1 MGSRLLLSPGAA
13 KPHDEPRAG
22 DSRTRGA
29 RDPSTQRQQPGNAH
43 RHVGISMEGQD
54 KLQNRNRKIDVDHNG
69 QTCYPEPTTTVR
81 KSDSVHL
88 TTETG
93 TPHMAT
99 EQPTTSKK
107 RRRKSPDIPDSKL
120 VELRA
125 QGMSLEQ
132 VGKVVGMTKQ
142 AVHLRLKRY
151 NIDPNELAEFKR
163 QKPDILDAAQAKMI
177 EAVLDPEVISKAN
190 LLQRATTFAILFDKH
205 RLQTNQSTSNLAVS
219 GSLSQLRQRAHQ
231 SRMAD
236 YAAEAGADSLLSP
249 AVDARETAYRDT
261 VAAHNHDNE

>member
-1 MGSRLLLSPGAA
+1 MGSHPLPSPGAA
-13 KPHDEPRAG
+13 
-22 DSRTRGA
+22 
-29 RDPSTQRQQPGNAH
+29 N
-43 RHVGISMEGQD
+43 
-54 KLQNRNRKIDVDHNG
+54 
-69 QTCYPEPTTTVR
+69 
-81 KSDSVHL
+81 
-88 TTETG
+88 
-93 TPHMAT
+93 
-99 EQPTTSKK
+99 PTTSRGPATAGPEERATPRPIDNNRATHTDTWGLSGHKQIDQIDLSVVPVTQHCPIPGQCGHYDRQRGQERGRYVTNSQPAPSK
-107 RRRKSPDIPDSKL
+107 NRRSKSSDIPDSKL

-163 QKPDILDAAQAKMI
+163 QKPDILDAAQAKMV
-177 EAVLDPEVISKAN
+177 EAILDPDVISKAN

-236 YAAEAGADSLLSP
+236 YAAEAEADRLPSP

-261 VAAHNHDNE
+261 VAAHNHDSE